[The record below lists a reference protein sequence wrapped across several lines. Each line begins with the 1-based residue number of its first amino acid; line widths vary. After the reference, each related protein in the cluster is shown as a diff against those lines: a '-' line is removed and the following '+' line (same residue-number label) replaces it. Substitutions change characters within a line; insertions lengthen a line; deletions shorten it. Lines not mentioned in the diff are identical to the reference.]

1 VSNAASGSFERQPS
15 IYRHWITRDGAPG
28 PTGEGGFKAEPGRY
42 HLYVSYACPWA
53 HRTLILRSLKG
64 LKELV
69 PLSVVNWRLG
79 QGGWSF
85 EPGPGVVPDPV
96 HHARFLSDVYVAE
109 GREFDG
115 HATTPLL
122 WDKRGRRVVSNESAE
137 IVRMFNSAF
146 DGVGAQPGDYYPAPL
161 RAEIDAL
168 EERMYQ
174 QLNNGVYRAGFATT
188 QQAYEEAA
196 RGVFDMLDELERRLD
211 ERRYLFGQQLTE
223 ADVRAFV
230 TLIRFDAVYFG
241 HFKCNVRRLVDYP
254 NLSGYTR
261 DIYQLPAV
269 KSTVHFDHIQHH
281 YYESH
286 RRINPTGIVPIGPEL
301 DFDAPHA
308 RARFGEG
315 R

>member
-1 VSNAASGSFERQPS
+1 MSEAGSGSFERKAS
-15 IYRHWITRDGAPG
+15 VYRNWITPEGAPG
-28 PTGEGGFKAEPGRY
+28 PTGDGGFRAEPGRY

-69 PLSVVNWRLG
+69 PVSVVNWWLG
-79 QGGWSF
+79 PEGWSF
-85 EPGPGVVPDPV
+85 APGPGVVPDPI
-96 HHARFLSDVYVAE
+96 HQARLLADIYRAD

-122 WDKRGRRVVSNESAE
+122 WDKRERRVVSNESAE

-146 DGVGAQPGDYYPAPL
+146 DGVGAEPGDYYPAEL
-161 RAEIDAL
+161 RTEIDVL
-168 EERMYQ
+168 EERLYH
-174 QLNNGVYRAGFATT
+174 QLNNGVYRAGFAKT
-188 QQAYEEAA
+188 QKAYERAA
-196 RGVFDMLDELERRLD
+196 HGVFEMLDELEQRLA
-211 ERRYLFGQQLTE
+211 ERRYLFGRQLTE

-241 HFKCNVRRLVDYP
+241 HFKCNVRRLSDYP
-254 NLSGYTR
+254 NLSEYTR
-261 DIYQLPAV
+261 DLYQLPAI
-269 KSTVHFDHIQHH
+269 KATVHFDHIKHH

-286 RRINPTGIVPIGPEL
+286 RHINPTGIVPIGPAL

-308 RARFGEG
+308 RTGLGA
-315 R
+315 